1 MTEQALEWLE
11 LMKQTYHE
19 LKKIQQLRNKQ
30 LQSAEDQDTS
40 TQAAADDVMNTGET
54 LVKLKKP
61 L

>member
-1 MTEQALEWLE
+1 MREQALEWLE

-30 LQSAEDQDTS
+30 LQSAQE
-40 TQAAADDVMNTGET
+40 GEEPVEASET
-54 LVKLKKP
+54 HVKLKKP

>member
-30 LQSAEDQDTS
+30 LQSAEEQDTS
-40 TQAAADDVMNTGET
+40 THTAADDVMNTGET